1 MNSITCSP
9 VGVETGV
16 LIRHEQNYTAIC
28 ITCMCMCDMIHTSLA
43 VRALEAAKA
52 LGSTESAEEILQA
65 VAEKVEGRQRQQQ
78 TKASST
84 VRNS

>member
-1 MNSITCSP
+1 M
-9 VGVETGV
+9 
-16 LIRHEQNYTAIC
+16 H
-28 ITCMCMCDMIHTSLA
+28 
-43 VRALEAAKA
+43 ALEAAKA

-65 VAEKVEGRQRQQQ
+65 VAEKVEGKQRQQH

>member
-1 MNSITCSP
+1 MSKTTQPLVLHVCVCVTSSILFT
-9 VGVETGV
+9 
-16 LIRHEQNYTAIC
+16 
-28 ITCMCMCDMIHTSLA
+28 

-65 VAEKVEGRQRQQQ
+65 VAEKVEDKQRQQQ

-84 VRNS
+84 VRNF